1 MRLIQNGN
9 FDSLE
14 NFKNSKGITL
24 KVRRRGRKY
33 VILLIDEN
41 TGSFAEI
48 IGNESKDIS
57 DYKDTAQ
64 NLVFAFAY
72 SIYRATPRVSGFID
86 RDMLNSPSYLLGGR
100 YRLYFSFNQKVNGTA
115 VPESGAYIEK
125 DSNLYLLRDIASYLA
140 Q

>member
-1 MRLIQNGN
+1 MRLIQNAN

-24 KVRRRGRKY
+24 KVRKRGKKY

-48 IGNESKDIS
+48 IGNEPKDIS

-72 SIYRATPRVSGFID
+72 SIHKATPRVCGFVD
-86 RDMLNSPSYLLGGR
+86 RDMLNRPSLLLGGK
-100 YRLYFSFNQKVNGTA
+100 YKLYFSDNNKVNGTI

-125 DSNLYLLRDIASYLA
+125 DSSLYLLRDIASYLA